1 MAGQGDEK
9 TGNGK
14 RDGRGSELRPSTRRA
29 QQRESMARPTP
40 VAQKA
45 PRAVGAREFFP
56 SAASGK
62 FPTCSSDDLTGGQR
76 CRLTGRQQRL

>member
-14 RDGRGSELRPSTRRA
+14 RDGRGSELRPSTGRA
-29 QQRESMARPTP
+29 QQRESMSRPTL

-45 PRAVGAREFFP
+45 PRAVGAREFFL
-56 SAASGK
+56 SAPSGK
-62 FPTCSSDDLTGGQR
+62 FPTCSADDLTGGQR
-76 CRLTGRQQRL
+76 CKLTGRQQRL